1 MRKAD
6 TSPNWACIQRQRF
19 IENLAWWKGIV
30 NRQELIENFGISL
43 AQASSDLQQYVDSNP
58 DALIYSLR
66 QKRYEAVSTMKCVL
80 TRPKLEEAVAMFL
93 VDDTSSPLCGF
104 STSSSSEKL
113 FGSVQIPVRESSEVI
128 ERRSVL
134 AILNSLRIRVRY
146 TGKQDGSK
154 SWHWIRPHALGY
166 NGVSWFLRSW
176 CETYDQFQDFSL
188 NRILEIEWSKQ
199 YAPIPESD
207 TEWEEWTTL
216 RLRANRGLSR
226 PERQS
231 VELDYGMTT
240 GVLEIRVR
248 KAMLG
253 YQLDRLGLTN
263 GGGSP
268 LLEISR

>member
-1 MRKAD
+1 M
-6 TSPNWACIQRQRF
+6 QRQRL

-30 NRQELIENFGISL
+30 NRQDLTEYFGVSL
-43 AQASSDLQQYVDSNP
+43 AQASSDLQQYADSNP
-58 DALIYSLR
+58 DALNYSLR
-66 QKRYEAVSTMKCVL
+66 QKRYEATPTMKCVL
-80 TRPKLEEAVAMFL
+80 IQPKLQEAAAMFL
-93 VDDTSSPLCGF
+93 ADDY
-104 STSSSSEKL
+104 SSSVWGGPTFCSAESL
-113 FGSVQIPVRESSEVI
+113 IGTVQFPLRESSENI

-134 AILNSLRIRVRY
+134 AILNSLRVRVRY
-146 TGKQDGSK
+146 TGQQDGK
-154 SWHWIRPHALGY
+154 KDWHWIRPHALGY

-176 CETYDQFQDFSL
+176 CETYDQFRDFSL

-199 YAPIPESD
+199 YAPSPEPD

-226 PERQS
+226 PERQA

-240 GVLEIRVR
+240 GVLKIRVR

-253 YQLDRLGLTN
+253 CQLARLGLAN
-263 GGGSP
+263 AGGTP